1 MMRSSLALHHKNGEF
16 VAGIF
21 TERGLYSTS
30 LPRKSKSEA
39 IKAVNG
45 TGIDRDDNPNYL
57 RILNA
62 VFALT
67 LGEDITVEQI
77 EFDFSGI
84 TEKQEKVLRTT
95 MMIPRGSTLTYGEVA
110 RKSGLKNAARFVGNV
125 MASNRFAPLIPC
137 HRVVGSGGLGGYG
150 FGVDKKREILTLE
163 GVFAE

>member
-1 MMRSSLALHHKNGEF
+1 MIRPSLSIQHKNGEF

-21 TERGLYSTS
+21 TERGLFSTS
-30 LPRKSKSEA
+30 LPRKTKSEA

-45 TGIDRDDNPNYL
+45 SGIKRDDNPNHL

-67 LGEDITVEQI
+67 SGEDIAIEQI
-77 EFDFSGI
+77 ELDFSGI
-84 TEKQEKVLRTT
+84 TEKQKKVLRTT
-95 MMIPRGSTLTYGEVA
+95 MKIPRGSTLTYGEVA

-137 HRVVGSGGLGGYG
+137 HRVVSSSGLGGYG
-150 FGVDKKREILTLE
+150 FGLDKKREILTLE